1 MSTATWSSFDL
12 TFDGLSATTTLDPY
26 TAAERAK
33 ADAFAAIDA
42 KDYADET
49 TRIVK
54 AIVAVSWERGEFSA
68 NDCRQRFGDVHPPRI
83 GRAFALAQ
91 QLGFI
96 EFVGYV
102 KSTDVGTHAKRIGL
116 YRRRT

>member
-1 MSTATWSSFDL
+1 MTTYAARDTDL
-12 TFDGLSATTTLDPY
+12 FGTD
-26 TAAERAK
+26 AAEQAK
-33 ADAFAAIDA
+33 AEAFALLDA
-42 KDYADET
+42 ADYKAET
-49 TRIVK
+49 DDILRWIVT
-54 AIVAVSWERGEFSA
+54 ASWEHEEFSA
-68 NDCRQRFGDVHPPRI
+68 NTLRPHLADVHPPRI

-102 KSTDVGTHAKRIGL
+102 KSTDVGTHGKPVGL